1 MASVAAGVGG
11 GLIGLSCLVA
21 LLLLLLRKK
30 QKNEEDEEE
39 CDEGLENDESVSR
52 VDDGEHEEYV
62 SEYGLSDG
70 VVPLNDGLHDTGD
83 LPSPTDSL
91 DEHGMSE
98 MDEVS
103 EYNPDDFE
111 NVFDES

>member
-1 MASVAAGVGG
+1 LTNSF
-11 GLIGLSCLVA
+11 
-21 LLLLLLRKK
+21 
-30 QKNEEDEEE
+30 
-39 CDEGLENDESVSR
+39 
-52 VDDGEHEEYV
+52 
-62 SEYGLSDG
+62 
-70 VVPLNDGLHDTGD
+70 
-83 LPSPTDSL
+83 